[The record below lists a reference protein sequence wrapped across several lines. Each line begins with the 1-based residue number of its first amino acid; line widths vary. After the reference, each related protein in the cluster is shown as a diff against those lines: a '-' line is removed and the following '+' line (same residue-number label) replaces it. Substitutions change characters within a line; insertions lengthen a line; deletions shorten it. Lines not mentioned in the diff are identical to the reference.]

1 MPHDT
6 NDPLDERL
14 SGARLTID
22 LDALA
27 DNWADLARQAAS
39 AETAA
44 VVKADGYGIG
54 LEAAGAALA
63 RAGCK
68 TFFVALPSEGIRL
81 RASLPGVVIYV
92 LDGLIE
98 GSAKAY
104 GDADLRP
111 VLNSWEEVEE
121 WAAFKERGVATGS
134 ALHVDTGMNRL
145 GLSLHEALDLAR
157 RADLLRAIGPT
168 LIMSHL
174 ASADSP
180 ADPFNLRQLA
190 LFSEIRAEF
199 PDLPASL
206 ANSAGILLGE
216 DFHFDLVRP
225 GIALYGASPVAAP
238 LRTVVTAEARV
249 LSVREVEE
257 GDTIGYGASERVE
270 RPSRIAILAAGYAD
284 GYHRRAGSSN
294 ERKGA
299 QVRIRGRAAPLVG
312 RISMD
317 LMAVDVT
324 DIRAVARGD
333 WAELFGQNVPIDDV
347 ARAAGTIGYE
357 LLTGLGRRFARKYV
371 GGDFHESPNIGASS

>member
-1 MPHDT
+1 MPQ
-6 NDPLDERL
+6 NANNSVDEKL

-27 DNWADLARQAAS
+27 DNWADLARQAPS
-39 AETAA
+39 AQTAA
-44 VVKADGYGIG
+44 VVKADGYGVG
-54 LEAAGAALA
+54 LEPAGTALA

-68 TFFVALPSEGIRL
+68 TFFVALPSEGLRL
-81 RASLPGVVIYV
+81 RAALPGVVIYV

-104 GDADLRP
+104 ADADLRP

-121 WAAFKERGVATGS
+121 WAAYKERGVPTGS
-134 ALHVDTGMNRL
+134 AIHVDTGMNRL
-145 GLSLHEALDLAR
+145 GLTLHEALDLAR
-157 RADLLRAIGPT
+157 RADLLTAIGPT

-174 ASADSP
+174 ACANSP

-206 ANSAGILLGE
+206 ANSAGMLLGE

-249 LSVREVEE
+249 LGVREVEE
-257 GDTIGYGASERVE
+257 GETVGYGASEAVKRASRV
-270 RPSRIAILAAGYAD
+270 AILAAGYAD
-284 GYHRRAGSSN
+284 GYHRQAGSSDD
-294 ERKGA
+294 RKGA
-299 QVRIRGRAAPLVG
+299 LRPYPRPAGAFDRTRFHGPHGR
-312 RISMD
+312 
-317 LMAVDVT
+317 
-324 DIRAVARGD
+324 
-333 WAELFGQNVPIDDV
+333 
-347 ARAAGTIGYE
+347 
-357 LLTGLGRRFARKYV
+357 
-371 GGDFHESPNIGASS
+371 